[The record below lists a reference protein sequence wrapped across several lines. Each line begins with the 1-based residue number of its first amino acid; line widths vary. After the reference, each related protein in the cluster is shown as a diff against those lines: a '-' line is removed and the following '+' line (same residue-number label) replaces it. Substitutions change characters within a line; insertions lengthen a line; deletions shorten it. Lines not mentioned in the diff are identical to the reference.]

1 MKYEELKEKISKYM
15 NEEELE
21 IVDKY
26 YECAS
31 DLYDGMLRLTGED
44 YICHAIR
51 VANILADLK
60 MDYMAIG
67 CALIHEAITL
77 EKMSYEDL
85 VEKFDEDTGTI
96 LNSITK
102 LSHLKRTFTNT
113 KNDEDK
119 YRRIVVGLSE
129 NPLSL
134 FIKLADRLDNMR
146 SIYVHDEE
154 HKLEVIDETEKIY
167 IPIAHRLGIKT
178 MKSELEDL
186 CLRNKDPKM
195 YQSVLDKIN
204 ADNEELTKAL
214 EKMKSEL
221 SKMLD
226 EHGVNYEIA
235 YRVKSVRGIYNKLK
249 VGKKWEQIYD
259 LLGLRILVDKVE
271 ECYLS
276 IGLVHSKYRP
286 IPKRFKDYIANPK
299 ANNYQSLHTTIFGV
313 DGRIF
318 EIQIRTHK
326 MHEIAEHGV
335 ASHWSYKEKTD
346 GSKVNEFENTLA
358 SFRTLIEVNDKE
370 NNKEFFKNLS
380 QNLTKEEIYIFTP
393 KGDIIELPTDSTP
406 IDFAYK
412 IHSEVGNTTTGALA
426 NGKMVS
432 LDYKLQ
438 DGDIVELITQKGKT
452 PSKSWLKFV
461 KTDSAKSRIRSYFYK
476 KEKEKSIET
485 GEYLLINEIK
495 KRHLNEKELLNEEL
509 VTNNLKEFESLNDL
523 FISVAT
529 LRYTPTVII
538 NRLLEILSPKKD
550 DVVEKLL
557 ANDNIVKN
565 TEKGNILIAGSG
577 DILTNLA
584 TCCSPVLG
592 DEIIGYITKG
602 NGVSIHRKNC
612 KNVNMD
618 DERIIEAKWNENLL
632 EKFITNITIYINS
645 SNDNLINILSLATK
659 DEINI
664 ISINNKGVIKDES
677 VYELVCKVKDK
688 EILNKFMTNLESLDF
703 ISKVNR

>member
-195 YQSVLDKIN
+195 YQSVLEKIN

-249 VGKKWEQIYD
+249 IGKKWEQIYD

>member
-1 MKYEELKEKISKYM
+1 MEYKELVKKISNYM
-15 NEEELE
+15 SKEDLE

-26 YECAS
+26 YKCAIS
-31 DLYDGMLRLTGED
+31 IYEGMKRLTGED

-60 MDYMAIG
+60 MDYLAVG

-77 EKMSYEDL
+77 EKMTYEEV
-85 VEKFDEDTGTI
+85 VEEFDEDTAII

-102 LSHLKRTFTNT
+102 LSHLKRTFHNT

-129 NPLSL
+129 NPISL

-146 SIYVHDEE
+146 SINVHDKE
-154 HKLEVIDETEKIY
+154 HMLEVIDETEKIY

-186 CLRNKDPKM
+186 CLRNKDPEG
-195 YQSVLDKIN
+195 YQEILNKIN
-204 ADNEELTKAL
+204 ADNDVLTSAL
-214 EKMKSEL
+214 NKMKNEL
-221 SKMLD
+221 EIML
-226 EHGVNYEIA
+226 ESLGIKYEIA

-249 VGKKWEQIYD
+249 IGKKWEQIYD
-259 LLGLRILVDKVE
+259 LLGLRILVDKIE
-271 ECYLS
+271 ECYLA

-299 ANNYQSLHTTIFGV
+299 ANNYQSLHTTIFGI

-318 EIQIRTHK
+318 EIQIRTHE

-335 ASHWSYKEKTD
+335 ASHWSYKEHTD
-346 GSKVNEFENTLA
+346 GSKVNDFENTLA

-370 NNKEFFKNLS
+370 DNKEFFKNLS

-393 KGDIIELPTDSTP
+393 KGDIIELPADSTP

-412 IHSEVGNTTTGALA
+412 IHSEVGNTTTGAKV

-438 DGDIVELITQKGKT
+438 DGDIVELITSKGSC
-452 PSKSWLKFV
+452 PNKSWLKFV

-476 KEKEKSIET
+476 KDKEKSIEV
-485 GEYLLINEIK
+485 GYDLLINEIK
-495 KRHLNEKELLNEEL
+495 KRHLNETEVLDEEL
-509 VTNNLKEFESLNDL
+509 VKNTFKEINSLDEL
-523 FISVAT
+523 YISVST
-529 LRYTPTVII
+529 LKYTPTII
-538 NRLLEILSPKKD
+538 MNRLESALNPKND
-550 DVVEKLL
+550 DVVDKLL
-557 ANDNIVKN
+557 ANEEIFKN
-565 TEKGNILIAGSG
+565 TEKGKILIAGAG
-577 DILTNLA
+577 DILTSLA
-584 TCCSPVLG
+584 SCCNPVLG
-592 DEIIGYITKG
+592 DEIVGYITKG
-602 NGVSIHRKNC
+602 NGIKVHRKGC
-612 KNVNMD
+612 KNLDMESD
-618 DERIIEAKWNENLL
+618 RIIEAQWNENLS
-632 EKFITNITIYINS
+632 EKFVTTITIFIDS

-664 ISINNKGVIKDES
+664 VSINNKGIVKDEE
-677 VYELVCKVKDK
+677 VYDLVCKVKNI
-688 EILNKFMTNLESLDF
+688 EVLNKFMTSLEGLDF
-703 ISKVNR
+703 VSKVSR

>member
-1 MKYEELKEKISKYM
+1 MKYEDLLEKISKYM
-15 NEEELE
+15 NEEEQE
-21 IVDKY
+21 TVNKY
-26 YECAS
+26 YECAK
-31 DLYDGMLRLTGED
+31 DIYDGMKRLTGED
-44 YICHAIR
+44 YICHPIR
-51 VANILADLK
+51 VAGVLADLK
-60 MDYMAIG
+60 IDCLAIG

-77 EKMSYEDL
+77 EKMSYEE
-85 VEKFDEDTGTI
+85 VSEKFGEDTADI
-96 LNSITK
+96 LNQVTK
-102 LSHLKRTFTNT
+102 LSHLKRTFANT

-119 YRRIVVGLSE
+119 YRRIVVGLSA

-134 FIKLADRLDNMR
+134 FIKLADRLDNLR
-146 SIYVHDEE
+146 SVDVHDKE
-154 HKLEVIDETEKIY
+154 HMLELIDETEKIY

-178 MKSELEDL
+178 MKSEMEDL
-186 CLRNKDPKM
+186 CLRNKDPEM
-195 YQSVLDKIN
+195 YNSVLNKIN
-204 ADNEELTKAL
+204 ADNEELTNAL
-214 EKMKSEL
+214 LKMKSEL
-221 SKMLD
+221 KAMLD
-226 EHGVNYEIA
+226 EHGINYEIA

-249 VGKKWEQIYD
+249 IGKKWEQIFD
-259 LLGLRILVDKVE
+259 LLGLRILTNTVE
-271 ECYLS
+271 ECYLA

-346 GSKVNEFENTLA
+346 GSKVSEFDSTLA

-393 KGDIIELPTDSTP
+393 KGDIIELPLDSTP

-438 DGDIVELITQKGKT
+438 DGDIVELITQKGKS

-461 KTDSAKSRIRSYFYK
+461 KTDNAKSRIRSYFYK
-476 KEKEKSIET
+476 KEREKSIET

-509 VTNNLKEFESLNDL
+509 VINTFKEFDSLNDL
-523 FISVAT
+523 FISVST
-529 LRYTPTVII
+529 LRYTPTII
-538 NRLLEILSPKKD
+538 VNRLTDVLTPKKD

-557 ANDNIVKN
+557 ANENIIKN
-565 TEKGNILIAGSG
+565 TEKGKILIAGSG

-584 TCCSPVLG
+584 TCCNPVLG

-602 NGVSIHRKNC
+602 NGVSIHRKSC
-612 KNVNMD
+612 KNVNME
-618 DERIIEAKWNENLL
+618 DERLIEAQWNENLL
-632 EKFITNITIYINS
+632 EKFIANITIYINS

-677 VYELVCKVKDK
+677 VYELICKVKNK
-688 EILNKFMTNLESLDF
+688 EILDKFMTSLESLEF
-703 ISKVNR
+703 ISKVSR

>member
-249 VGKKWEQIYD
+249 IGKKWEQIYD

>member
-113 KNDEDK
+113 KKDEDK

-195 YQSVLDKIN
+195 YQSVLEKIN

-249 VGKKWEQIYD
+249 IGKKWEQIYD

>member
-113 KNDEDK
+113 KKDEDK

-195 YQSVLDKIN
+195 YQSVLEKIN

-249 VGKKWEQIYD
+249 IGKKWEQIYD

-677 VYELVCKVKDK
+677 VYELVCKVKNK

>member
-1 MKYEELKEKISKYM
+1 MKYEDLLIKISKYM
-15 NEEELE
+15 TPDELK

-26 YECAS
+26 YECAQEIYK
-31 DLYDGMLRLTGED
+31 DMKRLTGED
-44 YICHAIR
+44 YICHPLR
-51 VANILADLK
+51 VADILASLE

-77 EKMSYEDL
+77 EKMDYDSI
-85 VEKFDEDTGTI
+85 KQRFDEDTAII

-102 LSHLKRTFTNT
+102 LSHLKRTFNNR

-146 SIYVHDEE
+146 SISVHDSE
-154 HKLEVIDETEKIY
+154 HILDVIEETEKIY

-186 CLRNKDPKM
+186 CLRNKDPQM
-195 YQSVLDKIN
+195 YQDILDKIN
-204 ADNEELTKAL
+204 ADNDVLTDAL
-214 EKMKSEL
+214 LKMKSDLEI
-221 SKMLD
+221 MLD
-226 EHGVNYEIA
+226 EHNINYEIA

-249 VGKKWEQIYD
+249 IGKKWDQIFD
-259 LLGLRILVDKVE
+259 LLGIRILVDKVE

-318 EIQIRTHK
+318 EIQIRTHR

-346 GSKVNEFENTLA
+346 GSKVSDFENTLA
-358 SFRTLIEVNDKE
+358 SFRTLIEINDRE
-370 NNKEFFKNLS
+370 NNREFFKNLS
-380 QNLTKEEIYIFTP
+380 QNLTKEQIYIFTP

-412 IHSEVGNTTTGALA
+412 IHSEVGNTTIGSKV

-438 DGDIVELITQKGKT
+438 DGDIVDLITQKGKA

-476 KEKEKSIET
+476 KEKEKSIEI
-485 GEYLLINEIK
+485 GEYLLVNEIK
-495 KRHLNEKELLNEEL
+495 KRHLSDKELLNEDL
-509 VTNNLKEFESLNDL
+509 VVSSLKEFDSLNDL

-529 LRYTPTVII
+529 LKYTPNVIV
-538 NRLLEILSPKKD
+538 NRLEEALSPKKD
-550 DVVEKLL
+550 DVVDKLL
-557 ANDNIVKN
+557 SNEKIFKN
-565 TEKGNILIAGSG
+565 TEKGKILIAGSG

-584 TCCSPVLG
+584 SCCNPVLG

-602 NGVSIHRKNC
+602 NGIKVHRKNC
-612 KNVNMD
+612 KNVDMEND
-618 DERIIEAKWNENLL
+618 RIIEAQWNENLL
-632 EKFITNITIYINS
+632 EKFMTNLTVYINS

-664 ISINNKGVIKDES
+664 LSINNKGIVKDES
-677 VYELVCKVKDK
+677 VYELVCKVKNK
-688 EILNKFMTNLESLDF
+688 EALEKFMVSLESQEF
-703 ISKVNR
+703 ISKVSR

>member
-195 YQSVLDKIN
+195 YQSVLEKIN

-249 VGKKWEQIYD
+249 IGKKWEQIYD

-452 PSKSWLKFV
+452 IL
-461 KTDSAKSRIRSYFYK
+461 
-476 KEKEKSIET
+476 
-485 GEYLLINEIK
+485 
-495 KRHLNEKELLNEEL
+495 ELQQ
-509 VTNNLKEFESLNDL
+509 
-523 FISVAT
+523 I
-529 LRYTPTVII
+529 
-538 NRLLEILSPKKD
+538 
-550 DVVEKLL
+550 
-557 ANDNIVKN
+557 
-565 TEKGNILIAGSG
+565 
-577 DILTNLA
+577 
-584 TCCSPVLG
+584 
-592 DEIIGYITKG
+592 
-602 NGVSIHRKNC
+602 
-612 KNVNMD
+612 
-618 DERIIEAKWNENLL
+618 
-632 EKFITNITIYINS
+632 
-645 SNDNLINILSLATK
+645 
-659 DEINI
+659 
-664 ISINNKGVIKDES
+664 
-677 VYELVCKVKDK
+677 
-688 EILNKFMTNLESLDF
+688 
-703 ISKVNR
+703 

>member
-1 MKYEELKEKISKYM
+1 MIYQELKEKISKYM
-15 NEEELE
+15 TDEELKIVNDYYSFAEE
-21 IVDKY
+21 IY
-26 YECAS
+26 T
-31 DLYDGMLRLTGED
+31 GMKRLTGED
-44 YICHAIR
+44 YICHPIR
-51 VANILADLK
+51 VANILADLE

-77 EKMSYEDL
+77 EKTNYESL
-85 VEKFDEDTGTI
+85 VERFNEDTAVI

-102 LSHLKRTFTNT
+102 LSHLKRTFNKT

-146 SIYVHDEE
+146 SINVHDRN
-154 HKLEVIDETEKIY
+154 HILEVIDETEKIY

-186 CLRNKDPKM
+186 CLRNKDPKV
-195 YQSVLDKIN
+195 YQEILDKIN
-204 ADNEELTKAL
+204 ADNDELTNAL
-214 EKMKSEL
+214 LKMKDEL
-221 SKMLD
+221 ESILD
-226 EHGVNYEIA
+226 EHGINYEIS

-259 LLGLRILVDKVE
+259 LLGLRILVDKIE

-299 ANNYQSLHTTIFGV
+299 ANNYQSLHTTIFGT
-313 DGRIF
+313 DGKIF
-318 EIQIRTHK
+318 EVQIRTHK

-346 GSKVNEFENTLA
+346 GSKVGEFENTLA

-393 KGDIIELPTDSTP
+393 KGDIIELPIDSTP

-412 IHSEVGNTTTGALA
+412 IHSEVGNTTTGAKA

-438 DGDIVELITQKGKT
+438 DGDILELITAKGKT

-461 KTDSAKSRIRSYFYK
+461 KTDGAKSRIRSFFYK
-476 KEKEKSIET
+476 KEKEKSIEI
-485 GEYLLINEIK
+485 GEYLLSNEIK
-495 KRHLNEKELLNEEL
+495 KRHLNEHEILNEEL
-509 VTNNLKEFESLNDL
+509 INNVFKEFESLNEL
-523 FISVAT
+523 YISVAT
-529 LRYTPTVII
+529 LKYTPSVII
-538 NRLLEILSPKKD
+538 NRLEEYLAPKKD
-550 DVVEKLL
+550 DAIDKLL
-557 ANDNIVKN
+557 ANEKIFKN
-565 TEKGNILIAGSG
+565 TEKGKILIAGSG

-584 TCCSPVLG
+584 SCCNPVLG

-602 NGVSIHRKNC
+602 NGVKVHRKNC
-612 KNVNMD
+612 KNVDLDND
-618 DERIIEAKWNENLL
+618 RIIEATWNENLL
-632 EKFITNITIYINS
+632 DKFITNINIYINS

-664 ISINNKGVIKDES
+664 VSINNKGTIKDES
-677 VYELVCKVKDK
+677 VYELVCKVKNKNVLD
-688 EILNKFMTNLESLDF
+688 KFMTSLESLEF
-703 ISKVNR
+703 ISKVSR

>member
-1 MKYEELKEKISKYM
+1 MEYIELKDKISKYM
-15 NEEELE
+15 NNEELKL
-21 IVDKY
+21 IDKY
-26 YECAS
+26 YECA
-31 DLYDGMLRLTGED
+31 LNIYDKMTRLTGED
-44 YICHAIR
+44 YIYHAIS
-51 VANILADLK
+51 VANILADLE
-60 MDYMAIG
+60 MNSLAIG

-77 EKMSYEDL
+77 EKMTYDE
-85 VEKFDEDTGTI
+85 VKEQFDEETATI

-102 LSHLKRTFTNT
+102 LSHLKRTFHNT

-146 SIYVHDEE
+146 TINVHNKE
-154 HKLEVIDETEKIY
+154 HILEVIDETEKIY

-186 CLRNKDPKM
+186 CLRNKDPEM
-195 YQSVLDKIN
+195 YQSILDKIN
-204 ADNEELTKAL
+204 ADSDELTTSL
-214 EKMKSEL
+214 LKMKSEL
-221 SKMLD
+221 EKMLD
-226 EHGVNYEIA
+226 EHKINYEIS
-235 YRVKSVRGIYNKLK
+235 YRVKSVRGIFNKLSS
-249 VGKKWEQIYD
+249 GKKWDQIFD
-259 LLGLRILVDKVE
+259 LLGLRILVDKIE
-271 ECYLS
+271 ECYLAV
-276 IGLVHSKYRP
+276 GLVHSKYRP

-318 EIQIRTHK
+318 EIQIRTHQ

-346 GSKVNEFENTLA
+346 GSIVNDFENTLA
-358 SFRTLIEVNDKE
+358 AFRTLIEVNDKE
-370 NNKEFFKNLS
+370 NNTEFFKNLS
-380 QNLTKEEIYIFTP
+380 QNLKEEEIYIFTP
-393 KGDIIELPTDSTP
+393 KGDIIELPVGSTP

-412 IHSEVGNTTTGALA
+412 IHSEVGNTTIGAKA

-438 DGDIVELITQKGKT
+438 DGDIIDLITQKGKS

-485 GEYLLINEIK
+485 GKEILLNEIK
-495 KRHLNEKELLNEEL
+495 KRHLSEKDILSDEL
-509 VTNNLKEFESLNDL
+509 VTNVFKEFDSLNDL
-523 FISVAT
+523 YLSVSS
-529 LRYTPTVII
+529 LKYTPVII
-538 NRLLEILSPKKD
+538 LNRIEEYLSPKHD
-550 DVVEKLL
+550 DTIEKLL
-557 ANDNIVKN
+557 ANEKIVKN
-565 TEKGNILIAGSG
+565 TEKGKILIAGSG

-584 TCCSPVLG
+584 SCCNPVLG
-592 DEIIGYITKG
+592 DEIVGYITKG
-602 NGVSIHRKNC
+602 SGVTIHRKSC
-612 KNVNMD
+612 KNVDMTS
-618 DERIIEAKWNENLL
+618 ERIIEAQWNDNLN
-632 EKFITNITIYINS
+632 EKFITTLTVFIDS

-659 DEINI
+659 EEINVV
-664 ISINNKGVIKDES
+664 SINNKGIIKSEE

-688 EILNKFMTNLESLDF
+688 EALTKFMTSLETLEF
-703 ISKVNR
+703 VSKVSR

>member
-249 VGKKWEQIYD
+249 IGKKWEQIYD

-677 VYELVCKVKDK
+677 VYELVCKVKNK